1 MAKGKRGPTRRDKR
15 EEYDAYE
22 KRKEDE
28 EREEGGEEEEAEEEE
43 AEEGEAD
50 SEAEIDLDAEADAEV
65 DADADADAGDDD
77 DEDRPKKK
85 AKVKKVP
92 KKPAAKKAPSKRSRA
107 AKEVRTRAVWVVYD
121 NGNKVVEKFPY
132 SQKKDAEDLLA
143 KKMEEKK
150 GTFYINMVKE
160 EIKE

>member
-1 MAKGKRGPTRRDKR
+1 MGRKGGPSRLDKR
-15 EEYDAYE
+15 RENEAYE
-22 KRKEDE
+22 KRQEDE
-28 EREEGGEEEEAEEEE
+28 EVEEVEEEEGEEEEDEE
-43 AEEGEAD
+43 
-50 SEAEIDLDAEADAEV
+50 AEADAEV
-65 DADADADAGDDD
+65 EADAEIDAEADADADVGDEGDED

-85 AKVKKVP
+85 AKKVV
-92 KKPAAKKAPSKRSRA
+92 KKPAAKKAPTKRSRA

-132 SQKKDAEDLLA
+132 NQRAEAEALLA
-143 KKMEEKK
+143 KKLEEKK

>member
-1 MAKGKRGPTRRDKR
+1 MEKGRRGGPSRLDKR
-15 EEYDAYE
+15 REAEAYE
-22 KRKEDE
+22 KRQEDE
-28 EREEGGEEEEAEEEE
+28 EVEEVEGEEDEEAEDEE
-43 AEEGEAD
+43 AD
-50 SEAEIDLDAEADAEV
+50 ADAEV
-65 DADADADAGDDD
+65 DAEVDAEADADLDVADEGDEGDEG

-85 AKVKKVP
+85 AKKAV
-92 KKPAAKKAPSKRSRA
+92 KKPAAKKATTKRSRA

-132 SQKKDAEDLLA
+132 NQKADAEALLA